1 MSVPVSFQENRF
13 VDASVCREHLAKLI
27 NEESKMLARL
37 EDLLSQEH
45 EYLVANDI
53 EALDRAGD
61 ARQACISELV
71 RVDDDRRTLCRMLNM
86 PTDNVGIERM
96 LNWCDPTKSLQPRI
110 ADCAVRA
117 GRCRESND
125 RNGALVTARL
135 KRVEGLLDVVTGRAN
150 QPKVYARQGGYEAP
164 GRTATVLAK
173 V

>member
-1 MSVPVSFQENRF
+1 

-27 NEESKMLARL
+27 SEECKALTRL
-37 EDLLSQEH
+37 EGLLDQEH

-53 EALDRAGD
+53 EALDRAGE
-61 ARQACISELV
+61 ARQACVTNLI

-86 PTDNVGIERM
+86 PTDNVGLERM
-96 LNWCDPTKSLQPRI
+96 LSWCDPTRSLQPRI
-110 ADCAVRA
+110 ADCGERA
-117 GRCRESND
+117 ARCRSLND

-150 QPKVYARQGGYEAP
+150 QPKVYARQGGYQAQT
-164 GRTATVLAK
+164 RTATVLAK